1 VSERKTNEAEIQRI
15 VRYVMFDTPSNEVFL
30 RKESRNWSAGDFL
43 YALERLGTDL
53 NDQPQEMRE
62 RLRGLYRTLLNEREA
77 AEARMILE
85 AANADRHTE
94 IFRQLEELKKPHWS
108 IVPNFWMTAAIL
120 VLTLIGVIAA
130 ILALRH

>member
-1 VSERKTNEAEIQRI
+1 MSERKTSDVEIQQIIRSASYP
-15 VRYVMFDTPSNEVFL
+15 VHEVYL
-30 RKESRNWSAGDFL
+30 RKATKTWSEADFFYVL
-43 YALERLGTDL
+43 DRLDVDL
-53 NDQPQEMRE
+53 SGQPQEIRD
-62 RLRGLYRTLLNEREA
+62 RLRVLYRTLLKENEE
-77 AEARMILE
+77 AEARLASE
-85 AANADRHTE
+85 TANAKRHAE